1 MTQEIAM
8 ATENIFSGLKVVDL
22 ASFIAGPGA
31 ATVLS
36 DFGAEV
42 IKVEPP
48 GSGDPHRMTYR
59 IPPQPRANDNYAW
72 HLDNRNKR
80 GMAVDLKSPRA
91 AEILER
97 LVKWADVL
105 ITNYPHPVRRKLKL
119 TYEDVAPWNPR
130 LIYADITGYGD
141 DGPEAD
147 LPGFDITAYWARSGL
162 LALTR
167 DAGAPP
173 TLPVAGSGDH
183 ATAIGLYG
191 AIVTGLYRRERTGK
205 GSYVT
210 TSLIAEGVWS
220 CAMSVQAALC
230 DAKFFPLHDR
240 KNPPNAIFNVYPT
253 SDDQWFLIVVQGK
266 DWPALATGIGR
277 PDLLVDA
284 RFTDDATRAANSAKL
299 TEILDD
305 VFASQSWE
313 HWRAALDHAHITYGV
328 VRSPSEVINDPQLK
342 ANEIIVPIEG
352 AGEHL
357 KLVVS
362 SPLKVHDVAKVP
374 ARRAPD
380 LGEHNEEVL
389 KQLGFTGDE
398 IDEFRATGTIP
409 HAVHLEAAP
418 TGRQ

>member
-1 MTQEIAM
+1 M
-8 ATENIFSGLKVVDL
+8 AIENIFSGLKVLDL

-31 ATVLS
+31 ATILS

-48 GSGDPHRMTYR
+48 GSGDPHRHTYK
-59 IPPQPRANDNYAW
+59 IPPLPSSNDNYAW

-91 AEILER
+91 TEILER

-105 ITNYPHPVRRKLKL
+105 VINFPQPVRKKLKL

-141 DGPEAD
+141 DGPDAD

-173 TLPVAGSGDH
+173 TLPVSGSGDH
-183 ATAIGLYG
+183 ATAVGLYG

-205 GSYVT
+205 GSHVT

-220 CAMSVQAALC
+220 CSMSVQAALC
-230 DAKFFPLHDR
+230 GAKFFPLHDR
-240 KNPPNAIFNVYPT
+240 KNPPNAIFNVYQT
-253 SDDQWFLIVVQGK
+253 FDENWFLIVVQDK
-266 DWPALATGIGR
+266 DWPSLAKGIGR
-277 PDLLVDA
+277 PDLLLDA
-284 RFTDDATRAANSAKL
+284 RFNDEATRGANSAAL
-299 TEILDD
+299 TEILDK
-305 VFASQSWE
+305 VFTSQSWV
-313 HWRAALDHAHITYGV
+313 HWREALDHAHITYGV
-328 VRSPSEVINDPQLK
+328 VRHPTEAMNDPQLL
-342 ANEIIVPIEG
+342 ANDIIVPLDG
-352 AGEHL
+352 AGERL
-357 KLVVS
+357 KLTVS
-362 SPLKVHDVAKVP
+362 SPLKVHDIAKVS

-380 LGEHNEEVL
+380 LGEHNEELL
-389 KQLGFTGDE
+389 KELGFGADE
-398 IDEFRATGTIP
+398 IDGLRASGTIP
-409 HAVHLEAAP
+409 HAWHLEATAA
-418 TGRQ
+418 GGKQ